1 MPDILSIRQ
10 LYKPVQPAVKHS
22 SGTVVYSESLP
33 EEKLQPFIHCY
44 WELRSLPALRETFL
58 YRVAA
63 DGCIDLFFDRND
75 PSENLIMGFSKAH
88 TEFPLSAPFHYIGIR
103 FLPGML
109 PLIFRL
115 NASVL
120 SNRIEHL
127 ETVLPAVSAFI
138 KNQINEQ
145 TDFEKTRELFDIFF
159 LKLLAKVSFSADRRF
174 FTALSGILQT
184 KGTLRIE
191 RDLDAGISQRQLRRL
206 FDYYVGDTAKTFSK
220 IVRFQHVLRASAQN
234 SSDKKLFYD
243 AGYYD
248 QAHFI
253 REFNHFYGVTP
264 GKIFGW

>member
-1 MPDILSIRQ
+1 MPDIISIRQ

-33 EEKLQPFIHCY
+33 EERLQPFIYCY

-63 DGCIDLFFDRND
+63 DGCIDLFFDRNN

-138 KNQINEQ
+138 KNQAGDQISF
-145 TDFEKTRELFDIFF
+145 DKTRDLFDAFL
-159 LKLLAKVSFSADRRF
+159 LKLLAKIRLNADTRF
-174 FTALSGILQT
+174 YQALYRILESN
-184 KGTLRIE
+184 GTLRIE
-191 RDLDAGISQRQLRRL
+191 KDLDAGISQRQLRRL
-206 FDYYVGDTAKTFSK
+206 FEYYVGDTAKSFSK

-234 SSDKKLFYD
+234 LSDKKLFYD

-253 REFNHFYGVTP
+253 REFNHFYGITP
-264 GKIFGW
+264 GRTFGW